1 MGVLR
6 QKAGWWATLS
16 LGYKAIGIIFG
27 DIGTSPLYTYA
38 NVFQTPPTHAELL
51 GATSMIFWTI
61 TLVVLLKCA
70 APLLLSPSA
79 GFLVCAIHSRSLA
92 DIASCACRCS
102 ARGPMSSH
110 SRQQSFLVHGH
121 MLKSRLTSL

>member
-1 MGVLR
+1 MSLTAMHLWCA
-6 QKAGWWATLS
+6 QKVGWWATAS

-38 NVFQTPPTHAELL
+38 NVFQTPPSHPELL

-70 APLLLSPSA
+70 PPPLTAAAPA
-79 GFLVCAIHSRSLA
+79 GR
-92 DIASCACRCS
+92 
-102 ARGPMSSH
+102 
-110 SRQQSFLVHGH
+110 
-121 MLKSRLTSL
+121 